1 MAEPRGVDP
10 MVHKFGDIANEQ
22 MKNLGYDTAVKAWSA
37 VWMWKSIVGDSLASV
52 SRADRVRGQ
61 VLYVS
66 VKNSSWA
73 HHLSLMKRQFIDTIN
88 EALGD
93 SVLTDIKFTVSRYS
107 QEPSYKKGL
116 SRWNGKDCGD
126 TGISD
131 IDLSDDVIDRIR
143 ETASVIP
150 DGRLRTLFEKTQL
163 ADKKR
168 KERVARRGGGTC
180 KICGVPLEDS
190 NMCPVCANSSAP

>member
-1 MAEPRGVDP
+1 
-10 MVHKFGDIANEQ
+10 MVHKFGDIASEQ

-37 VWMWKSIVGDSLASV
+37 VWLWKGIVGDNLASV

-73 HHLSLMKRQFIDTIN
+73 HHLSLMKKQFIDKIN
-88 EALGD
+88 SALGEG
-93 SVLTDIKFTVSRYS
+93 VLTDIKFSVLRYS
-107 QEPSYKKGL
+107 QEPSYKEGL
-116 SRWNGKDCGD
+116 SRWDGE
-126 TGISD
+126 SD
-131 IDLSDDVIDRIR
+131 EDKGVSDVELSDDVIDRIR

-163 ADKKR
+163 ADRKR
-168 KERVARRGGGTC
+168 KERVARRSGSTC
-180 KICGVPLEDS
+180 QICGVPLEDS
-190 NMCPVCANSSAP
+190 NLCPVCTNNPAP